1 MVHIY
6 LPVKKSTNTELM
18 AKKRGHPTFDRPR
31 SKKQTTQ
38 ILRNKV
44 FEWYSGCFFGAIF
57 LVLFWCS
64 KNKSSFLSLSLRWWW
79 KYTTTTLL
87 RRRDSRYDNSCNSKS
102 FRNQIDYISIW
113 SEIPKITTTRC
124 PCRSQKWPFLFQNHY
139 IFRSFSKILITIKI
153 YCFLL
158 FWFNF
163 CLFFY
168 FWKFWNFWVDV
179 VYLEAWSKF

>member
-64 KNKSSFLSLSLRWWW
+64 KNKSSFLSLSALVVKVHHHDFAQKTRFTLRQ
-79 KYTTTTLL
+79 
-87 RRRDSRYDNSCNSKS
+87 
-102 FRNQIDYISIW
+102 FM
-113 SEIPKITTTRC
+113 
-124 PCRSQKWPFLFQNHY
+124 
-139 IFRSFSKILITIKI
+139 
-153 YCFLL
+153 
-158 FWFNF
+158 
-163 CLFFY
+163 
-168 FWKFWNFWVDV
+168 
-179 VYLEAWSKF
+179 

>member
-1 MVHIY
+1 MLSNPGPRFQEIKFLNCV
-6 LPVKKSTNTELM
+6 LDASLEL
-18 AKKRGHPTFDRPR
+18 
-31 SKKQTTQ
+31 SS
-38 ILRNKV
+38 
-44 FEWYSGCFFGAIF
+44 WCFFGVVKIS
-57 LVLFWCS
+57 LVFCLT
-64 KNKSSFLSLSLRWWW
+64 LRWWW

-102 FRNQIDYISIW
+102 FRNQIDYISKW

-124 PCRSQKWPFLFQNHY
+124 PCQSQKWSFLFQNYY
-139 IFRSFSKILITIKI
+139 IFRSFSKILIIIKI
-153 YCFLL
+153 YCFLSFL
-158 FWFNF
+158 FNL